1 MRPLWPFG
9 HGGLAI
15 LGFMSDIDFSSP
27 VGQVRVLIPDLRK
40 LEDLRDLRNEPRY
53 LFADEEI
60 EALLA
65 VNGGNVKLAA
75 ADACDAIGMDKALQ
89 LLVLKTDD
97 KQTDGAKL
105 LSAIVGRA
113 KQLRAQA
120 REDEENNLCF
130 DVVQPTFE
138 PVDWAVNF

>member
-1 MRPLWPFG
+1 MALC

-15 LGFMSDIDFSSP
+15 LGFMSEIDFSSP

-40 LEDLRDLRNEPRY
+40 LEDLRNLRNEPRY

-60 EALLA
+60 EALLT

-105 LSAIVGRA
+105 LSAIVARA
-113 KQLRAQA
+113 RQLRAQA
-120 REDEENNLCF
+120 KEDEENNLCF
-130 DVVQPTFE
+130 DVVHPTFE
-138 PVDWAVNF
+138 PVDWVVNF

>member
-1 MRPLWPFG
+1 M
-9 HGGLAI
+9 
-15 LGFMSDIDFSSP
+15 IDYTSS

-53 LFADEEI
+53 LFTDDEI
-60 EALLA
+60 LA
-65 VNGGNVKLAA
+65 FLAINNDNAKLAA
-75 ADACDAIGMDKALQ
+75 ADACDAIGMDKSLQ

-113 KQLRAQA
+113 RQLRAQA

>member
-1 MRPLWPFG
+1 
-9 HGGLAI
+9 
-15 LGFMSDIDFSSP
+15 MSEIDFSSP
-27 VGQVRVLIPDLRK
+27 IGQVRVLIPDLRK

-65 VNGGNVKLAA
+65 VNSGNVKLAA

-105 LSAIVGRA
+105 LAAIVGRA
-113 KQLRAQA
+113 RQLRAQA
-120 REDEENNLCF
+120 KEDEVNNLCF

-138 PVDWAVNF
+138 PVDWVVNF

>member
-1 MRPLWPFG
+1 
-9 HGGLAI
+9 
-15 LGFMSDIDFSSP
+15 MSDIDFSSP

-65 VNGGNVKLAA
+65 VNSGNVKLAA

>member
-1 MRPLWPFG
+1 MT
-9 HGGLAI
+9 
-15 LGFMSDIDFSSP
+15 DIDFSSP
-27 VGQVRVLIPDLRK
+27 VGRVRVLIPDLRK
-40 LEDLRDLRNEPRY
+40 LEDLHDLRNEPRY

-65 VNGGNVKLAA
+65 VNSGNAKLAA

>member
-1 MRPLWPFG
+1 
-9 HGGLAI
+9 
-15 LGFMSDIDFSSP
+15 MSDIDFSSP

-65 VNGGNVKLAA
+65 VNSGNVKLAA

-105 LSAIVGRA
+105 LAAIVGRA
-113 KQLRAQA
+113 RQLRAQA
-120 REDEENNLCF
+120 KEDEVNNLCF

>member
-1 MRPLWPFG
+1 MT
-9 HGGLAI
+9 
-15 LGFMSDIDFSSP
+15 DIDFSSP
-27 VGQVRVLIPDLRK
+27 VAQVRVLIPDLRK

-60 EALLA
+60 EALLTI
-65 VNGGNVKLAA
+65 NGGNVKLAA

-120 REDEENNLCF
+120 KEDEENNLCF
-130 DVVQPTFE
+130 DIVQPTFE

>member
-1 MRPLWPFG
+1 M
-9 HGGLAI
+9 
-15 LGFMSDIDFSSP
+15 IDYTSP
-27 VGQVRVLIPDLRK
+27 IGQVRVLIPDLRK

-53 LFADEEI
+53 LFTDDEI
-60 EALLA
+60 LA
-65 VNGGNVKLAA
+65 FLAINNGNVKRAA

-105 LSAIVGRA
+105 LDAIVKRA
-113 KQLRAQA
+113 KTLREQA
-120 REDEENNLCF
+120 KEDDENNLSF
-130 DVVQPTFE
+130 DVIMPSYE

>member
-1 MRPLWPFG
+1 M
-9 HGGLAI
+9 
-15 LGFMSDIDFSSP
+15 IDYTSP

-53 LFADEEI
+53 LFTDDEI
-60 EALLA
+60 LAFLA
-65 VNGGNVKLAA
+65 VNNGNVKRAA

-105 LSAIVGRA
+105 LDAIVKRA
-113 KQLRAQA
+113 RALRAQA
-120 REDEENNLCF
+120 KEDEENNLSF
-130 DVVQPTFE
+130 DVVYPSFE
-138 PVDWAVNF
+138 PVDWTVNF

>member
-1 MRPLWPFG
+1 
-9 HGGLAI
+9 
-15 LGFMSDIDFSSP
+15 MSDIDFSSP

-65 VNGGNVKLAA
+65 VNSGNVKLAA
-75 ADACDAIGMDKALQ
+75 ADACDAIGMDKGLQ

-138 PVDWAVNF
+138 PVDWVVNF

>member
-1 MRPLWPFG
+1 M
-9 HGGLAI
+9 
-15 LGFMSDIDFSSP
+15 IDYTSS

-53 LFADEEI
+53 LFTDDEI
-60 EALLA
+60 LA
-65 VNGGNVKLAA
+65 FLAINNGNVKRAA

-105 LSAIVGRA
+105 LDAIVKRA
-113 KQLRAQA
+113 KTLREQA
-120 REDEENNLCF
+120 KDDDENNLSF
-130 DVVQPTFE
+130 DVIMPSYE
-138 PVDWAVNF
+138 PADWAVNF

>member
-1 MRPLWPFG
+1 
-9 HGGLAI
+9 
-15 LGFMSDIDFSSP
+15 MSEIDFSSP
-27 VGQVRVLIPDLRK
+27 IGQVRVLIPDLRK

-65 VNGGNVKLAA
+65 VNSGNAKLAA

-105 LSAIVGRA
+105 LAAIVGRA
-113 KQLRAQA
+113 RQLRAQA
-120 REDEENNLCF
+120 KEDEVNNLCF

-138 PVDWAVNF
+138 PVDWVVNF

>member
-1 MRPLWPFG
+1 
-9 HGGLAI
+9 
-15 LGFMSDIDFSSP
+15 MSDIDFSSP

-40 LEDLRDLRNEPRY
+40 LEDLRYLRNEPRY

-60 EALLA
+60 KALLA
-65 VNGGNVKLAA
+65 VNSGNVKLAA

-113 KQLRAQA
+113 RQLRAQA
-120 REDEENNLCF
+120 KEDEENNLCF

>member
-1 MRPLWPFG
+1 M
-9 HGGLAI
+9 
-15 LGFMSDIDFSSP
+15 IDYTSP
-27 VGQVRVLIPDLRK
+27 IGQVRVLIPDLRK

-53 LFADEEI
+53 LFTDDEI
-60 EALLA
+60 LAFLA
-65 VNGGNVKLAA
+65 VNNGNVKRAA

-105 LSAIVGRA
+105 LDAIVKRA
-113 KQLRAQA
+113 KTLRQQA
-120 REDEENNLCF
+120 KEDEENNLSF
-130 DVVQPTFE
+130 DVVYPSFE

>member
-1 MRPLWPFG
+1 
-9 HGGLAI
+9 
-15 LGFMSDIDFSSP
+15 MSDIDFSSP

-65 VNGGNVKLAA
+65 VNSGNVKLAA

-120 REDEENNLCF
+120 REDEVNNLCF

>member
-1 MRPLWPFG
+1 M
-9 HGGLAI
+9 
-15 LGFMSDIDFSSP
+15 IDYTSP

-53 LFADEEI
+53 LFTDDEI
-60 EALLA
+60 LAFLA
-65 VNGGNVKLAA
+65 VNNGNVKRAA

-105 LSAIVGRA
+105 LDAIVKRA
-113 KQLRAQA
+113 KTLREQA
-120 REDEENNLCF
+120 KEDDENDLSFN
-130 DVVQPTFE
+130 VIMPTYE
-138 PVDWAVNF
+138 PVDWVVNF

>member
-1 MRPLWPFG
+1 
-9 HGGLAI
+9 
-15 LGFMSDIDFSSP
+15 MSEIDFSSP
-27 VGQVRVLIPDLRK
+27 IGQVRVLIPDLRK

-65 VNGGNVKLAA
+65 VNSGNVKLAA

-105 LSAIVGRA
+105 LAAIVGRA
-113 KQLRAQA
+113 RQLRAQA
-120 REDEENNLCF
+120 KEDEVNNLCF